1 MTPPTRRLPLYPG
14 YSLWLI
20 PKEPMKSFLQ
30 GIIDRYSS
38 EHSTVSFEPHVTLLA
53 GVEPKGGVDEIIS
66 KTEKLAS
73 DLKALP
79 ARVERAACK
88 DLYFQSV
95 SSLSLCSIRL
105 LGEDVCA

>member
-1 MTPPTRRLPLYPG
+1 
-14 YSLWLI
+14 
-20 PKEPMKSFLQ
+20 MKSSLM

-53 GVEPKGGVDEIIS
+53 GVEPKGGVGEIIS
-66 KTEKLAS
+66 KTEKLVS
-73 DLKALP
+73 DLKVLP
-79 ARVERAACK
+79 ARIECTACK

-95 SSLSLCSIRL
+95 SSVLLCSIRL